1 MTTELKN
8 QQSTL
13 DIRGDSYTLAVDIF
27 REMAP
32 GFPTPGPA
40 ENISQEI
47 IPDHSSKLPDG
58 WHDTAKHGPVFVTP
72 AGKSWGVK
80 IIGNKFENVIVET
93 STADFIGKSIVEK
106 RKEAV
111 RKAARRQVTR
121 GQRTASPILTAGEAE
136 DVN

>member
-13 DIRGDSYTLAVDIF
+13 GIRGDSYTLAVDIF
-27 REMAP
+27 REMA
-32 GFPTPGPA
+32 TGPA